1 MAKFETYQDKSGEYR
16 WRLRATNQQIIAS
29 SGEGYKSKES
39 CRSGIEA
46 VKRDAPSAEIV
57 ELAAATK

>member
-1 MAKFETYQDKSGEYR
+1 MAKFEMYQDKSTEYR

-39 CRSGIEA
+39 CRNGIEA
-46 VKRDAPSAEIV
+46 VKRDAPTAEIV
-57 ELAAATK
+57 ELAGASK